1 MAAKRT
7 RTRAGIGND
16 IVVVNA
22 GGPPA
27 RRSRGGGGIRRRS
40 SGGGKRRRRSHV
52 SGSGASIQ
60 TKIQSMA
67 IGGFCY
73 AQLVKNFPTLPQV
86 PGLGRAGSVAALVYF
101 LKPKSQLLQNVGI
114 AAAVIAGH
122 SFGQT
127 GTVAGDGDD
136 ESLNG

>member
-22 GGPPA
+22 GPPA
-27 RRSRGGGGIRRRS
+27 RRSSGGGIRRRRS
-40 SGGGKRRRRSHV
+40 SGGGKRRRRGSSV
-52 SGSGASIQ
+52 GGSGGSIQ

-73 AQLVKNFPTLPQV
+73 GQLVKNFPTLPQI

-101 LKPKSQLLQNVGI
+101 LKPKSGLLQNVGL

-122 SFGQT
+122 SFGST
-127 GTVAGDGDD
+127 GTVAGDND
-136 ESLNG
+136 EVISG

>member
-1 MAAKRT
+1 M
-7 RTRAGIGND
+7 G
-16 IVVVNA
+16 
-22 GGPPA
+22 
-27 RRSRGGGGIRRRS
+27 
-40 SGGGKRRRRSHV
+40 
-52 SGSGASIQ
+52 GSGAGIQ

-114 AAAVIAGH
+114 AAAVLAGH
-122 SFGQT
+122 SFGST
-127 GTVAGDGDD
+127 GTVAGDDDD
-136 ESLNG
+136 ETISG

>member
-27 RRSRGGGGIRRRS
+27 RRRSGGGGIRRRR
-40 SGGGKRRRRSHV
+40 SGGGKRRRRSSV
-52 SGSGASIQ
+52 SGSGAGIQ

-114 AAAVIAGH
+114 AAAVLAGH
-122 SFGQT
+122 SFGAT
-127 GTVAGDGDD
+127 GTVAGEVDD
-136 ESLNG
+136 DTLTG

>member
-1 MAAKRT
+1 
-7 RTRAGIGND
+7 
-16 IVVVNA
+16 
-22 GGPPA
+22 
-27 RRSRGGGGIRRRS
+27 
-40 SGGGKRRRRSHV
+40 
-52 SGSGASIQ
+52 
-60 TKIQSMA
+60 MA

-122 SFGQT
+122 SFGAT
-127 GTVAGDGDD
+127 GTVAGAEGDD
-136 ESLNG
+136 D

>member
-1 MAAKRT
+1 MATKRT

-22 GGPPA
+22 GPPA
-27 RRSRGGGGIRRRS
+27 RRSSGGGIRRRRS
-40 SGGGKRRRRSHV
+40 SGGGRRRRRH
-52 SGSGASIQ
+52 SGGNSGAGIQ

-122 SFGQT
+122 SFGAT
-127 GTVAGDGDD
+127 GTVAGAEGDD
-136 ESLNG
+136 D